1 MGQLAFIKEIYIGV
15 TMVDLCFIIPIYN
28 KSIYAIDR
36 CINSVL
42 EVKNNNFNTSILMVD
57 DGSDKDIADYC
68 DLLSGRHEK
77 ILCVHQQNKGA
88 SGARNTGIDSVTADY
103 LYFVDA
109 DDALDI
115 EGFNRLDLPCSDI
128 TFTDITVDNGNIS
141 EKWKAFPGE
150 KINGLADIIKKLTK
164 DGKLNG
170 PVGKIIKVDF
180 LKKNNIR
187 FPEKVITGE
196 DAIFLMD
203 IVLGKPT
210 VNYQP
215 VNTYIYYLDECTSTN
230 RLMVNTEK
238 FLDDIISV
246 YLKMQITINTILE
259 SDLLKNSLGINASER
274 ATKQLFNC
282 CCELLLMNKFEKE
295 IFETKFRVINGI
307 DLKRWKCKER
317 LQYILLRKKLYCLIW
332 MIAILRKI
340 YLGR

>member
-1 MGQLAFIKEIYIGV
+1 
-15 TMVDLCFIIPIYN
+15 MVDLCFIIPIYN
-28 KSIYAIDR
+28 KSIFAIDR
-36 CINSVL
+36 CINSIL
-42 EVKNNNFNTSILMVD
+42 EVKNNNFNTSILIVD

-68 DLLSGRHEK
+68 DLLSGQYEK
-77 ILCVHQQNKGA
+77 ILCIHQQNKGA
-88 SGARNTGIDSVTADY
+88 SGARNTGIDVVTADY

-128 TFTDITVDNGNIS
+128 TFTDITVDNGKIS

-150 KINGLADIIKKLTK
+150 KINGLADIIKKITK

-180 LKKNNIR
+180 LRKNNIR
-187 FPEKVITGE
+187 FPEGVITGE
-196 DAIFLMD
+196 DVIFLMN
-203 IVLGKPT
+203 IVLGRPT
-210 VNYQP
+210 VYYQA
-215 VNTYIYYLDECTSTN
+215 VNTYIYYLDEYTSAK
-230 RLMVNTEK
+230 RLSLNTEK

-246 YLKMQITINTILE
+246 YLKMLITINTILE
-259 SDLLKNSLGINASER
+259 SDLIKNSLEINASER

-282 CCELLLMNKFEKE
+282 CCELLLMNKFKRVT
-295 IFETKFRVINGI
+295 IETRFRAINGI
-307 DLKRWKCKER
+307 ELKRWKCKER

-332 MIAILRKI
+332 LIAILRKI